1 MRYLLLG
8 SGKMGKAIAY
18 DLCRSGSSEVTLAD
32 RDVAHAKELLA
43 WLRTA
48 LKPKTKLAAIPFDA
62 AKPDAAAMKGY
73 DCIISAMPYDYNY
86 GLAKLAISSKANFCD
101 LGGNSVIVEKELSLH
116 KEAKAAGVNIV
127 PDCGLAPGMAGL
139 LAVHALAQLGGKADS
154 LRIRDGGLPQNP
166 RPPLDYMIVFS
177 VHGLINEYKEKCHV
191 LRDGKP
197 AMVEPLTGIED
208 LSFPGFPP
216 LEAAHNSG
224 GISTLC
230 TTLKGKVKD
239 LDYKTVRYKGHFEK
253 VRLLFDLGF
262 FDERKRGSLSPRE
275 MSELILEER
284 LPSQDK
290 DLVLMRVEARRGAKR
305 YVLDM
310 VDRFDE
316 RTGLTAMMR
325 CTGFPVSA
333 IAQML
338 AKGEVRKRGA
348 IPQELCIDVTRFM
361 DEMRRRGLVFH
372 ERLEG

>member
-8 SGKMGKAIAY
+8 SGKMGRAIAY
-18 DLCRSGSSEVTLAD
+18 DLCTSGSSEVTLAD
-32 RDVAHAKELLA
+32 RDVGRAEELLA

-48 LKPKTKLAAIPFDA
+48 LKPRTKLAAIPFDA
-62 AKPDAAAMKGY
+62 ARPDAAAMEGY

-86 GLAKLAISSKANFCD
+86 GLAKLAVSSKANFCD
-101 LGGNSVIVEKELSLH
+101 LGGNSSIVEKELSLH
-116 KEAKAAGVNIV
+116 REAKAAGVNIV

-139 LAVHALAQLGGKADS
+139 LAVHVLGRLGGKADS

-177 VHGLINEYKEKCHV
+177 VHGLINEYKERCQI
-191 LRDGKP
+191 LRNG
-197 AMVEPLTGIED
+197 AITMVEPLTEIED
-208 LSFPGFPP
+208 ISFPGFPP

-239 LDYKTVRYKGHFEK
+239 LDYKTVRYRGHFEK

-262 FDERKRGSLSPRE
+262 FDERKRGTMSPRE
-275 MSELILEER
+275 MSELLLEER
-284 LPSQDK
+284 LPFQDR
-290 DLVLMRVEARRGAKR
+290 DLVVMRVEGTRGAKR
-305 YVLDM
+305 CVLEM

-325 CTGFPVSA
+325 CTGFPASA
-333 IAQML
+333 VAQML
-338 AKGEVRKRGA
+338 ARGEAREKGA
-348 IPQELCIDVTRFM
+348 LPQEICIDVKRFM
-361 DEMRRRGLVFH
+361 EEMRSRGLVFH